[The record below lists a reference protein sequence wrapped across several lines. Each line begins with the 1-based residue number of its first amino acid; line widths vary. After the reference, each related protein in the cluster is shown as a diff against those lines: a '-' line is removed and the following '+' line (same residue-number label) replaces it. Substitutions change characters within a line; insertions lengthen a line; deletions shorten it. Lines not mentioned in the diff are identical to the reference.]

1 MSLKIFQTDFFH
13 FLNAFRR
20 INTILMMLVFTF
32 FNADVM
38 KFHVAAIL
46 RIKMLET
53 IQKKWNAFK
62 WITLLR
68 KFSSGKETFYFPND
82 VHVQSKYREKLF
94 LTLSFFKNLNSN
106 VWERFVSK
114 RKMENQSRGIN
125 GFKQD
130 KQVRLINAFRS
141 NHTKNKSSIFD
152 WKLLKS
158 YSIFF
163 NFKST

>member
-46 RIKMLET
+46 RIKMLEA

-68 KFSSGKETFYFPND
+68 NFPVAEKHFISPRMYKVNIDKNYFSHCHFSRIWIPTFERDLSQNE
-82 VHVQSKYREKLF
+82 SKPQVWTLIPQNCKLH
-94 LTLSFFKNLNSN
+94 LNLSYTPKN
-106 VWERFVSK
+106 E
-114 RKMENQSRGIN
+114 
-125 GFKQD
+125 
-130 KQVRLINAFRS
+130 
-141 NHTKNKSSIFD
+141 
-152 WKLLKS
+152 
-158 YSIFF
+158 
-163 NFKST
+163 

>member
-1 MSLKIFQTDFFH
+1 
-13 FLNAFRR
+13 
-20 INTILMMLVFTF
+20 MMLVFTF

-82 VHVQSKYREKLF
+82 VQSKHREKLF
-94 LTLSFFKNLNSN
+94 LTLSFSKIWILTFERDLSQN
-106 VWERFVSK
+106 VVDIYFVFSTIFCKFERFYEYVQFLD
-114 RKMENQSRGIN
+114 N
-125 GFKQD
+125 
-130 KQVRLINAFRS
+130 
-141 NHTKNKSSIFD
+141 
-152 WKLLKS
+152 LL
-158 YSIFF
+158 FW
-163 NFKST
+163 